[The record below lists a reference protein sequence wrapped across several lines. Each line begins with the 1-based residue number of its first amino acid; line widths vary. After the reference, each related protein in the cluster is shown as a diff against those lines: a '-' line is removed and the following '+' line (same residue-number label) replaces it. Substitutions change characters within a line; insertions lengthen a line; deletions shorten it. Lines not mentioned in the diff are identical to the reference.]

1 MMNAARDI
9 PQPIDDPPED
19 DADRDALPIEPMIA
33 DEIADRDRRILLE
46 IIDSL
51 RADTAVVIANL
62 QRENFRLVAEKVE
75 RETPNWMT
83 IQRAAYK
90 AGCAYEWARDW
101 AAEAVKAGRSH
112 EATKTAG
119 VGVSVNSTALTA
131 AYRVRHR

>member
-1 MMNAARDI
+1 MNRARNNAR
-9 PQPIDDPPED
+9 PIESPED
-19 DADRDALPIEPMIA
+19 DAG
-33 DEIADRDRRILLE
+33 DRDRSILLE
-46 IIDSL
+46 ISDSL
-51 RADTAVVIANL
+51 RANTAIVIANR
-62 QRENFRLVAEKVE
+62 QRENFRLIAEKVE
-75 RETPNWMT
+75 RETPNWLT

-119 VGVSVNSTALTA
+119 VGVSVNSTALAA